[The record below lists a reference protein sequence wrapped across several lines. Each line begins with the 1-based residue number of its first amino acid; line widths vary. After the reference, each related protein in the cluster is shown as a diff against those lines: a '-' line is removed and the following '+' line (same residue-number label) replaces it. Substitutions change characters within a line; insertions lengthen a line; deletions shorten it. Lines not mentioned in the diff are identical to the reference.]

1 MGVPES
7 PFPSGHQAVPG
18 TRYIHQIAIPPE
30 NGGLQLRPSAV
41 VAMRWRLCGWCVSV
55 QGDRQERLCNR
66 EHQRVGPVEKQQ
78 LLCWYMPVSVPWW
91 ARAGV
96 SVGVPVW
103 VKLPPTHSF
112 WELYSSVLCANDLDF
127 NKVMRLSLTQQKGGK
142 HVSDV
147 LCSTRNKKY
156 GKIFSL
162 VSFSSFFQFS
172 ILSVTHCCV
181 LRPQV
186 WSACFW
192 INCVSTSS
200 DFYLVSFAPIDNLYL
215 TRYFF
220 TLQRFIPKM
229 GTPMGSPVSSPFCT
243 TWPGIMTAF
252 RMGHTRVGNGAPRLK
267 IILVME
273 NGESA
278 YNQVCWLFK

>member
-41 VAMRWRLCGWCVSV
+41 VAVRWRLCGWCVSV

-112 WELYSSVLCANDLDF
+112 WEPYSSVLCANDLDF

-220 TLQRFIPKM
+220 YSPEVYTKDGNSYGKPCEFPFLYNMTWHHDCIQDGTHTGRKWCATSEDYTRDGKWGICLQ
-229 GTPMGSPVSSPFCT
+229 
-243 TWPGIMTAF
+243 PGMLAF
-252 RMGHTRVGNGAPRLK
+252 
-267 IILVME
+267 
-273 NGESA
+273 
-278 YNQVCWLFK
+278 